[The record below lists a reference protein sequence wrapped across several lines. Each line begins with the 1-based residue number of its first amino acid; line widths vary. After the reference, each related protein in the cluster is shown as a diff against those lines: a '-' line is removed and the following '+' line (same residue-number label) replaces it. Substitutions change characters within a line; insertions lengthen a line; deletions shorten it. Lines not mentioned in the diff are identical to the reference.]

1 MEGSIVDPMT
11 SAKKITANRAN
22 ARKSTG
28 PRTSRGKA
36 SASRNAL
43 RHGLATIQLPELE
56 VSSRIK
62 RIAKKI
68 VGDNAGS
75 AEYEQAVIIA
85 ESEIML
91 LNVRAASVA
100 IVKLHGGAGPTAID
114 PISSIVAELGGGAKV
129 VSEKGMPNHSFDDLD
144 ATRRALPEL
153 MKLERYE
160 RQAMARRRRAI
171 RRLMVLRASA

>member
-1 MEGSIVDPMT
+1 MEGSIADPMT
-11 SAKKITANRAN
+11 STKKITANRAN

-28 PRTSRGKA
+28 PRTLRGKA

-68 VGDNAGS
+68 VGDNAGP
-75 AEYEQAVIIA
+75 AQYEQAVIIA

-100 IVKLHGGAGPTAID
+100 IVKLHGSAGPTAID
-114 PISSIVAELGGGAKV
+114 PVNSIVAELGGGAKV

-160 RQAMARRRRAI
+160 RRAMARRRRAI